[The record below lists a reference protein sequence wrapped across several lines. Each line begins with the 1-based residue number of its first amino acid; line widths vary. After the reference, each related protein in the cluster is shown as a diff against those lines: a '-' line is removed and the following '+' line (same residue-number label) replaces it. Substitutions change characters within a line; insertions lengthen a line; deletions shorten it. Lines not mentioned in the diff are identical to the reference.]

1 MTTNTEHS
9 GAHRRAPKFIR
20 MVKARPRLFIAVA
33 IGIVVAFVFAV
44 LAQWRLAS
52 SLLVGWDVCAGLY
65 LALASHTM
73 SKADVHHMRRRAR
86 LQDEGQFG
94 ILILTAVAA
103 LASLVAIFALLGS
116 SSAGMRSPADLFLAT
131 ITILLSWAFT
141 HTIFA
146 LHYAHE
152 YYDENDGKGGKGGG
166 MEFPGGEC
174 EPDYW
179 DFMYFSFVVGMCAQV
194 SDVTV
199 SCKPIRRTVF
209 GHSVI
214 SFIFNAALLAL
225 TVNIAASAI

>member
-1 MTTNTEHS
+1 MTKTEHS
-9 GAHRRAPKFIR
+9 HHRTPKFIR
-20 MVKARPRLFIAVA
+20 IVKTRPRLFIAVA
-33 IGIVVAFVFAV
+33 LGSVIA
-44 LAQWRLAS
+44 LALATLTSWRVAS

-65 LALASHTM
+65 LVLTSQVM
-73 SKADVHHMRRRAR
+73 SQADVHYMRRRAR

-131 ITILLSWAFT
+131 LTILLSWAFT

-152 YYDENDGKGGKGGG
+152 YYDENDGKGGG
-166 MEFPGGEC
+166 MQFPDKEC

-179 DFMYFSFVVGMCAQV
+179 DFMYFSFVIGMCAQV

-199 SCKPIRRTVF
+199 SCRPIRRTVF
-209 GHSVI
+209 AHSVV

>member
-1 MTTNTEHS
+1 MTTNTERS
-9 GAHRRAPKFIR
+9 GVHRRSPKIIR
-20 MVKARPRLFIAVA
+20 MVKARPRLFMAVV
-33 IGIVVAFVFAV
+33 IGIVVALVFA
-44 LAQWRLAS
+44 AIARWRLAS
-52 SLLVGWDVCAGLY
+52 SLLIGWDVCCGLY
-65 LALASHTM
+65 LVFAFRVM
-73 SKADVHHMRRRAR
+73 SKADVHRMRRQAR

-103 LASLVAIFALLGS
+103 LASLVAIIALLGS
-116 SSAGMRSPADLFLAT
+116 ASPGMRSPADLFLAT

-152 YYDENDGKGGKGGG
+152 YYDENDGKGGG
-166 MEFPGGEC
+166 MQFPGDEP

-179 DFMYFSFVVGMCAQV
+179 DFMYFSFVIGMCAQV

-209 GHSVI
+209 AHSVV

>member
-1 MTTNTEHS
+1 MTTHTEQS
-9 GAHRRAPKFIR
+9 GVHRRSPKFIR
-20 MVKARPRLFIAVA
+20 MVKARPRLFVSVA
-33 IGIVVAFVFAV
+33 IGIVVAFVFA
-44 LAQWRLAS
+44 AIARWRLAS
-52 SLLVGWDVCAGLY
+52 ALLVGWDVCAGLY
-65 LALASHTM
+65 LLFAFNIM
-73 SKADVHHMRRRAR
+73 SKADVHRMRRQSR

-152 YYDENDGKGGKGGG
+152 YYDENDGKGGG
-166 MEFPGGEC
+166 MEFPGGER

-179 DFMYFSFVVGMCAQV
+179 EDRKS
-194 SDVTV
+194 
-199 SCKPIRRTVF
+199 
-209 GHSVI
+209 
-214 SFIFNAALLAL
+214 
-225 TVNIAASAI
+225 

>member
-1 MTTNTEHS
+1 M
-9 GAHRRAPKFIR
+9 
-20 MVKARPRLFIAVA
+20 KARPRLSIAVA
-33 IGIVVAFVFAV
+33 LGV
-44 LAQWRLAS
+44 LIALTLITLTKWRIAS

-65 LALASHTM
+65 LTVAFHMMAQ
-73 SKADVHHMRRRAR
+73 ADVHHMRRRAR
-86 LQDEGQFG
+86 LQDEGQIG
-94 ILILTAVAA
+94 ILILTAIAA
-103 LASLVAIFALLGS
+103 LASLAATFALLGTQNG
-116 SSAGMRSPADLFLAT
+116 GMRSAADLFLAT

-152 YYDENDGKGGKGGG
+152 YYDENAGKGGG
-166 MEFPGGEC
+166 MEFPSGER

-179 DFMYFSFVVGMCAQV
+179 DFMYFSFVIGMCAQV